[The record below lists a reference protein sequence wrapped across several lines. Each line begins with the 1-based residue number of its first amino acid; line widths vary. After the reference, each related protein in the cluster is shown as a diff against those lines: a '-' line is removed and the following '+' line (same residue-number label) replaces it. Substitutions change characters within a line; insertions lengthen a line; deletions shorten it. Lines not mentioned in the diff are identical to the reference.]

1 MNYKQTKVWTVDNH
15 IEDQQQTN
23 SLNEAAL
30 WIKDNKLIVFP
41 TETVY
46 GLGANALSEEAVAT
60 IFSAKG
66 RPSDNPLIVHIGHE
80 EQLNQ
85 LVKTIPDKAKKL
97 IEAFWPGALTLVFK
111 AKPSVAPNVTA
122 GLDTVG
128 VRMPSHPIAKAL
140 LQACDVPVAAPSAN
154 RSGRPSPT
162 SADHVLI
169 DLDGRVDGVID
180 GGATGIGLE
189 STVLSVVHDPPM
201 LYRPGGVTVEEIEAV
216 IGPIS
221 IDPAL
226 QESEATPRSP
236 GMKYTHY
243 SPQAKVV
250 LVDKPVDLQR
260 LADDARIQGERV
272 GIFATRT
279 SFAYS
284 ADEIVKSKS
293 LEHVAQEL
301 YATLR
306 EFDKRKVTVIYVE
319 TVPLT
324 GVGLAIMNRL
334 EKAAGGE
341 RV

>member
-1 MNYKQTKVWTVDNH
+1 MIYKQTKVWTVDNRT
-15 IEDQQQTN
+15 EDQQHTN
-23 SLNEAAL
+23 SISEAAL
-30 WIKDNKLIVFP
+30 WIKENKLIVFP

-85 LVKTIPDKAKKL
+85 LVRTIPDKAKKL
-97 IEAFWPGALTLVFK
+97 VEAFWPGALTLVFN

-201 LYRPGGVTVEEIEAV
+201 LYRPGGVTVEDIESV

-226 QESEATPRSP
+226 QESEAAPRSP

-260 LADDARIQGERV
+260 LADDARKQGEKV
-272 GIFATRT
+272 GVFATRT
-279 SFAYS
+279 SFAYR
-284 ADEIVKSKS
+284 ADEVVKSES
-293 LEHVAQEL
+293 LERVAQEL

-319 TVPLT
+319 TVPLS

-334 EKAAGGE
+334 EKAAGGA